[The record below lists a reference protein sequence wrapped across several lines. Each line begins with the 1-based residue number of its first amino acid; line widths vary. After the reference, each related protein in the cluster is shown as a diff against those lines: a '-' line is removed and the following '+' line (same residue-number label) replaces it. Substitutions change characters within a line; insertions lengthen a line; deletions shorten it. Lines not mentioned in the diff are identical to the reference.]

1 MANKRKTEAKE
12 PPVRPVKPASPVVKE
27 LEAPATPKEKEPEAP
42 VIPKEKE
49 PEPEAAP
56 NPSTSY
62 ALPGLLPVVPVNR
75 LYKGTYRSRNAPLN
89 WFSDSS
95 LEKVLDPVRLEANLR
110 AVKFA
115 RTSSTVAEIEFVH
128 SAGETPV
135 AVCISS
141 LSLPAAAKD
150 YDIEI
155 DVKSVDDNKIT
166 VTVKPA
172 DHGIGVGVTAFFQT
186 AGLSGEA

>member
-12 PPVRPVKPASPVVKE
+12 PPVRPVKKE
-27 LEAPATPKEKEPEAP
+27 SEAPAAPKEKEPEAP
-42 VIPKEKE
+42 VIPTDKE
-49 PEPEAAP
+49 PEAP
-56 NPSTSY
+56 SSTSY
-62 ALPGLLPVVPVNR
+62 ALPSLLPVVPVNR

-95 LEKVLDPVRLEANLR
+95 LEKVLDPVRLESNLR

-115 RTSSTVAEIEFVH
+115 RLSSTVAEIEFVH

-141 LSLPAAAKD
+141 LSIPARAKD
-150 YDIEI
+150 FDIEI
-155 DVKSVDDNKIT
+155 DVKSVDDSKIT